1 METHT
6 GFGRMIYVDGGK
18 AKQREAAMDAT
29 IFVWNALFPRINRC
43 SIDIH
48 LCNLDDK
55 TGDCLELDDR
65 EFEIRIDKNQGF
77 EDFMTCVM
85 HEMIHVKQHIR
96 KEFKDYDFKTYD
108 EYINHPAEKEAYA
121 LQEELYK
128 KWKMQ

>member
-1 METHT
+1 
-6 GFGRMIYVDGGK
+6 MIYVDGGK
-18 AKQREAAMDAT
+18 AKQREAAMDAAS
-29 IFVWNALFPRINRC
+29 FVWNALFPRINRC

-48 LCNLDDK
+48 LCNLDGK

-85 HEMIHVKQHIR
+85 HEMIHVKQYIR
-96 KEFKDYDFKTYD
+96 KEFKNYDFKTYD

-128 KWKMQ
+128 KWKMK